1 MTDMHN
7 DITTTLAGATIQ
19 HGKKSN
25 RIYLM
30 KPGSTDL
37 QQLLPD
43 MEELAAEHGYT
54 KIVAKVPDSSQE
66 SFLQHGYT
74 EEASI
79 PGFYRGVGKALF
91 LCKYLTPE
99 RRNVP
104 DIKTIEEVLE
114 LCANA
119 AAQAPEEPRLV
130 PEGIN
135 LRTCTQK
142 DAETMSAIYREV
154 FPSYPFP
161 IDDPGYLKET
171 MQSHIDYFGAGTDS
185 NLIALASS
193 EMDLDNLNVEMTDF
207 ATLPAARGKGLAR
220 HLLGMM
226 EAAMKKRGMRVA
238 YTIARAISTGMNLTF
253 AKAGYTLSGTL
264 WNNTGISGGI
274 ESMNVWHK
282 PL

>member
-1 MTDMHN
+1 MQN

-30 KPGSTDL
+30 KPGSADL

-54 KIVAKVPDSSQE
+54 KIVAKVPEHTQE
-66 SFLQHGYT
+66 TFLQGGYT
-74 EEASI
+74 EEAFI
-79 PGFYRGVGKALF
+79 PGFYRGEGKALF
-91 LCKYLTPE
+91 LCKYLNDK
-99 RRNVP
+99 RRKVL
-104 DIKTIEEVLE
+104 DIEAIEDVLK
-114 LCANA
+114 LAAA
-119 AAQAPEEPRLV
+119 AAQKTTRLR
-130 PEGIN
+130 PLPGELT
-135 LRTCTQK
+135 LRMCTQQ
-142 DAETMSAIYREV
+142 DTEIMSSIYQEV

-161 IDDPGYLKET
+161 IDDPAYLKET
-171 MQSHIDYFGAGTDS
+171 MQSHIDYFGAATGDR
-185 NLIALASS
+185 LIALASS

-207 ATLPAARGKGLAR
+207 ATLPQARGKGLAG

-226 EAAMKKRGMRVA
+226 ETAMKERGMATA
-238 YTIARAISTGMNLTF
+238 YTIARAVSAGMNLTF
-253 AKAGYTLSGTL
+253 AKAGYTFSGTL

-274 ESMNVWHK
+274 ESMNVWYK